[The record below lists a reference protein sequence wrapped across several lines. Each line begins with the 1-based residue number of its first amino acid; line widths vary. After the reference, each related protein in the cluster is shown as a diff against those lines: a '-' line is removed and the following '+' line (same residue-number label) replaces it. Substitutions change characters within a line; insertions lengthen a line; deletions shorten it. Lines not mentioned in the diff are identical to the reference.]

1 MRNSCLHISGRR
13 SSGGWPEPGRSRPHS
28 LRENEVAAGVGC
40 LVGGRLAVLDL
51 EMIVEPPLAV
61 RADLDQAGPLRRGP
75 DIMLRRKAAC
85 QAFAFLEQRKR
96 HVSPPDQ
103 KPPTMAMPKAASGSC
118 TGGGTGSSTC
128 QTPTFGNSNTWQF
141 EHLAASRSEAI
152 LRIRKARLR
161 LPAALPSVRHEAWRF
176 RHGSAACSDRF
187 ADRLWR
193 RGLSCGMDHHHPC
206 EHDDLVA
213 LAPRYTYLDC

>member
-1 MRNSCLHISGRR
+1 
-13 SSGGWPEPGRSRPHS
+13 
-28 LRENEVAAGVGC
+28 
-40 LVGGRLAVLDL
+40 
-51 EMIVEPPLAV
+51 MIVEPPLAV
-61 RADLDQAGPLRRGP
+61 RADLDQAGALRRGP
-75 DIMLRRKAAC
+75 DILLRRKAAR

-96 HVSPPDQ
+96 HLSPPDQ
-103 KPPTMAMPKAASGSC
+103 NPPTMAMPKAASGSC
-118 TGGGTGSSTC
+118 AGSGTD
-128 QTPTFGNSNTWQF
+128 SNTWRTPTLGSLQ
-141 EHLAASRSEAI
+141 HLADSRSQAI
-152 LRIRKARLR
+152 LRMRKARLR

-193 RGLSCGMDHHHPC
+193 CGLSCGMDHHHPC